1 MLIDRGPPMNPLLAE
16 GIELMLVGM
25 GVVFV
30 FLVMLVGAVTLMSQ
44 LVARFAPDTPL
55 AAPRGPVPA
64 PAVTAVDD
72 RTLTVIREA
81 VRRHRGQA

>member
-1 MLIDRGPPMNPLLAE
+1 MNPLLSQ

-44 LVARFAPDTPL
+44 LVARFAPDAPL
-55 AAPRGPVPA
+55 AVTPRGPVAA
-64 PAVTAVDD
+64 PAGPGVDD
-72 RTLTVIREA
+72 RTLAVIHEA

>member
-1 MLIDRGPPMNPLLAE
+1 MNPLLSQ

-44 LVARFAPDTPL
+44 LVARFAPDSPL
-55 AAPRGPVPA
+55 AVPRGSLTA
-64 PAVTAVDD
+64 PAVPAVDD
-72 RTLTVIREA
+72 RTLAVIREA